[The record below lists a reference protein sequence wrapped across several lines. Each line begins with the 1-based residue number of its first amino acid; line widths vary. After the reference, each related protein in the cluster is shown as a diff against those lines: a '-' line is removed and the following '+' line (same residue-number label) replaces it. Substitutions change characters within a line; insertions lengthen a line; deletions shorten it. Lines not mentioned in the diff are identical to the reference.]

1 MAQAFFLLAA
11 TFIPLLLSPV
21 AYIIGRRYGIN
32 ITTWFS
38 FGALAIST
46 ILLFIP
52 AMMLQGG
59 HSVYKESYQWS
70 QFGNFGLRLDGLSL
84 PFAII
89 IYILCTVLA
98 LYSKPYMIHKILEDA
113 HERFGGKKIS
123 STFQSEHSNS
133 AETGGRGS
141 DHADESTRE
150 VKEHHHNLSS
160 SDVTEGTT
168 AFTATTTTE
177 TAGTRT
183 ATTARELAT
192 LDLHTRT
199 YVNSQMGLYFALY
212 LAFSMGMIGTV
223 LATNLI
229 EFYVFFELMLVPSF
243 FLIAFY
249 GYGARRRIALMFFF
263 WTHVG
268 AVVLLLG
275 LLAMGFFAG
284 GFDYDTVKAN
294 ASKIPVPWL
303 SIIIFS
309 LVIGLGVK
317 LAAFL
322 LHIWLPYAHAE
333 APTPVSALLSPAMIG
348 IGAYGILR
356 LWLELLTGSYA
367 QYSLYINI
375 WGLAT
380 MIYGGAMALMQDDIK
395 KVLAYSSISQMGYI
409 LFGIGS
415 GSLLGITGGTLVYV
429 THGLGKA
436 ILFMMA
442 GSIILQTGTRSMS
455 KLGGLAGK
463 MPYTAVIA
471 MIGALTI
478 IGIPPTSGFMSE
490 WILFNGVLQTGVHD
504 MNSFRVVLFAF
515 GILTTV
521 LSSAYILWMYK
532 RIFFGKIP
540 QQLAHVK
547 DASRYVIVTMAVLA
561 AITLIIGVYP
571 EPLLRP
577 ITTYIQGTFAHTPQV
592 LPLPTSPKG
601 QGVNNI
607 NYDNDG
613 KFSSASNLHM
623 HEAVSHTDMNELGVH
638 NQGLYTIATSNAFNL
653 LNNIGTYEVANSIQI
668 DHTDHMDVS
677 SWKRAV
683 NAEPVYH
690 NLSCQQLV
698 CVESI

>member
-1 MAQAFFLLAA
+1 MTFLLAA
-11 TFIPLLLSPV
+11 VFLPLLLSPL
-21 AYIIGRRYGIN
+21 AYVLGRKLGTN
-32 ITTWFS
+32 FATWFS
-38 FGALAIST
+38 FSILAIST
-46 ILLFIP
+46 ILLMIP
-52 AMMLQGG
+52 AMSLKSGSHEGYQ
-59 HSVYKESYQWS
+59 ESYQWS

-84 PFAII
+84 PFALI

-98 LYSKPYMIHKILEDA
+98 LYSKPYMIHKI
-113 HERFGGKKIS
+113 
-123 STFQSEHSNS
+123 
-133 AETGGRGS
+133 
-141 DHADESTRE
+141 
-150 VKEHHHNLSS
+150 
-160 SDVTEGTT
+160 
-168 AFTATTTTE
+168 TE
-177 TAGTRT
+177 TANEIFRVGPNGSNGARNKNDYAGKTDYDAHRT
-183 ATTARELAT
+183 TNSESQSESNENSYNRIIGSDSPQSQIATYTPKEIKQ
-192 LDLHTRT
+192 
-199 YVNSQMGLYFALY
+199 YVNTQVGLYFALY
-212 LAFSMGMIGTV
+212 LAFSMGMLGTV

-229 EFYVFFELMLVPSF
+229 EFFVFFELMLVPSF

-249 GYGARRRIALMFFF
+249 GYGAKRRIALMFFF

-284 GFDYDTVKAN
+284 GFDYDTVRAN
-294 ASKIPVPWL
+294 VKNIPANWM

-348 IGAYGILR
+348 IGAYGLLR
-356 LWLELLTGSYA
+356 LWLELLTGNYT

-380 MIYGGAMALMQDDIK
+380 MIYGGAMALMQDDVK

-409 LFGIGS
+409 LFGLGS
-415 GSLLGITGGTLVYV
+415 ESILGITGGALFYV

-455 KLGGLAGK
+455 KLGGLAGN
-463 MPYTAVIA
+463 MPYTAVIT

-490 WILFNGVLQTGVHD
+490 WILFGGVLQTAVSQAD
-504 MNSFRVVLFAF
+504 SFRVVLFGF

-540 QQLAHVK
+540 ERLVNVK
-547 DASRYVIVTMAVLA
+547 DSSAYITATMAALAGLTLILGIYPDPILNPITNYVESVFPQDSGVLQLPSQTEESQDRLKSEQPSSGILHSGIGKPDNDFFNKYSTADIVTPARG
-561 AITLIIGVYP
+561 I
-571 EPLLRP
+571 E
-577 ITTYIQGTFAHTPQV
+577 
-592 LPLPTSPKG
+592 
-601 QGVNNI
+601 I
-607 NYDNDG
+607 NSG
-613 KFSSASNLHM
+613 
-623 HEAVSHTDMNELGVH
+623 
-638 NQGLYTIATSNAFNL
+638 
-653 LNNIGTYEVANSIQI
+653 
-668 DHTDHMDVS
+668 
-677 SWKRAV
+677 
-683 NAEPVYH
+683 
-690 NLSCQQLV
+690 
-698 CVESI
+698 

>member
-1 MAQAFFLLAA
+1 MTFLLAA
-11 TFIPLLLSPV
+11 VFLPLLLSPL
-21 AYIIGRRYGIN
+21 AYILGRKLGTN
-32 ITTWFS
+32 FATWFS
-38 FGALAIST
+38 FSILAIST
-46 ILLFIP
+46 ILLMIP
-52 AMMLQGG
+52 AMSLKSGSHEGYQ
-59 HSVYKESYQWS
+59 ESYQWS

-84 PFAII
+84 PFALI

-98 LYSKPYMIHKILEDA
+98 LYSKPYMIHKI
-113 HERFGGKKIS
+113 
-123 STFQSEHSNS
+123 
-133 AETGGRGS
+133 
-141 DHADESTRE
+141 
-150 VKEHHHNLSS
+150 
-160 SDVTEGTT
+160 
-168 AFTATTTTE
+168 TE
-177 TAGTRT
+177 TANEIFRVGPNGSNGARDKNDYAGRNDYQTHRT
-183 ATTARELAT
+183 TNSESQSESNENSDNRIIGSDSPQSQIATYTPKEIKQ
-192 LDLHTRT
+192 
-199 YVNSQMGLYFALY
+199 YVNTQVGLYFALY
-212 LAFSMGMIGTV
+212 LAFSMGMLGTV

-229 EFYVFFELMLVPSF
+229 EFFVFFELMLVPSF

-249 GYGARRRIALMFFF
+249 GYGAKRRIALMFFF

-284 GFDYDTVKAN
+284 GFDYDTVRAN
-294 ASKIPVPWL
+294 VKDIPANWM

-348 IGAYGILR
+348 IGAYGLLR
-356 LWLELLTGSYA
+356 LWLELLTGNYT

-380 MIYGGAMALMQDDIK
+380 MIYGGAMALMQDDVK

-409 LFGIGS
+409 LFGLGS
-415 GSLLGITGGTLVYV
+415 ESILGITGGALFYV

-463 MPYTAVIA
+463 MPYTAVIT

-490 WILFNGVLQTGVHD
+490 WILFGGVLQTAVSQAD
-504 MNSFRVVLFAF
+504 SFRVVLFGF

-540 QQLAHVK
+540 ERLVNVK
-547 DASRYVIVTMAVLA
+547 DSSAYITATMAALA
-561 AITLIIGVYP
+561 GLTLILGVYP
-571 EPLLRP
+571 DPILNP
-577 ITTYIQGTFAHTPQV
+577 ITNYVESVFPQDSGV
-592 LPLPTSPKG
+592 LQLPSQIEESQDRLNSEQPSSGILHSGIGKP
-601 QGVNNI
+601 
-607 NYDNDG
+607 DND
-613 KFSSASNLHM
+613 
-623 HEAVSHTDMNELGVH
+623 
-638 NQGLYTIATSNAFNL
+638 L
-653 LNNIGTYEVANSIQI
+653 LNKYSTADIVTPARGIEINSG
-668 DHTDHMDVS
+668 
-677 SWKRAV
+677 
-683 NAEPVYH
+683 
-690 NLSCQQLV
+690 
-698 CVESI
+698 

>member
-1 MAQAFFLLAA
+1 MAESYFLLAA
-11 TFIPLLLSPV
+11 IFIPLLMAPV
-21 AYIIGRRYGIN
+21 AYAIGRKGGAKPA
-32 ITTWFS
+32 TWFS
-38 FGALAIST
+38 FGALAVST
-46 ILLFIP
+46 GLLLIP
-52 AMMLQGG
+52 AIG
-59 HSVYKESYQWS
+59 VYTGQQTVYAERYAWG
-70 QFGNFGLRLDGLSL
+70 QFGDFGLRLDGLSL
-84 PFAII
+84 PFALI
-89 IYILCTVLA
+89 IYILCTVIA
-98 LYSKPYMIHKILEDA
+98 LYSRPYMVHKVNEDLP
-113 HERFGGKKIS
+113 G
-123 STFQSEHSNS
+123 
-133 AETGGRGS
+133 
-141 DHADESTRE
+141 
-150 VKEHHHNLSS
+150 HHNGSVGGGGGAHSS
-160 SDVTEGTT
+160 GPSVHGPDALVTRNIESGSQTT
-168 AFTATTTTE
+168 V
-177 TAGTRT
+177 
-183 ATTARELAT
+183 
-192 LDLHTRT
+192 LDTQQ
-199 YVNSQMGLYFALY
+199 YVNNQVALYFALY
-212 LAFSMGMIGTV
+212 LAFSMGMLGTV

-284 GFDYDTVKAN
+284 GFDYDTIRLN
-294 ASKIPVPWL
+294 AGNIPGQWL
-303 SIIIFS
+303 PLIVFA

-348 IGAYGILR
+348 IGAYGLLR
-356 LWLELLTGSYA
+356 LWMELLAGTGTYE
-367 QYSLYINI
+367 QYSLYIGM

-409 LFGIGS
+409 LFGLGS
-415 GSLLGITGGTLVYV
+415 ESILGITGGTMMYV

-478 IGIPPTSGFMSE
+478 IGIPPTSGFMAE
-490 WILFNGVLQTGVHD
+490 WILFNGVLQTAVAQMD
-504 MNSFRVVLFAF
+504 PLRTTMFAL

-540 QQLAHVK
+540 EQLTHVK
-547 DASRYVIVTMAVLA
+547 DSNRYITATMAVLA
-561 AITLIIGVYP
+561 ALTLIIGVYP
-571 EPLLRP
+571 DLFLNP
-577 ITTYIQGTFAHTPQV
+577 ITDYYNDVMFQGQESV
-592 LPLPTSPKG
+592 LPVPSEETGTEVGLGSE
-601 QGVNNI
+601 NI
-607 NYDNDG
+607 
-613 KFSSASNLHM
+613 A
-623 HEAVSHTDMNELGVH
+623 
-638 NQGLYTIATSNAFNL
+638 Q
-653 LNNIGTYEVANSIQI
+653 NSGGEGG
-668 DHTDHMDVS
+668 
-677 SWKRAV
+677 A
-683 NAEPVYH
+683 
-690 NLSCQQLV
+690 
-698 CVESI
+698 